1 MRGIVLAGGTGSR
14 LWPVTSGVSKQLLPI
29 HDKPMIY
36 YPISTLMLAGIR
48 EILIITTPDHCE
60 DFKRLL
66 MDGSQ
71 WGINISF
78 KIQSQPKGIAEAFII
93 AEELIGQEPVAL
105 MLGDNFFHGE
115 GLGKQL
121 SKIDSSIGATIFG
134 YRVSNPQEYGVVEL
148 DSAGSPVSIQE
159 KPLKPRSNIAV
170 PGIYFYD
177 NKVVDYSKELEPSPR
192 GELEITDI
200 NLKYLEAGNLNV
212 KILERTTVW
221 LDSGSID
228 TLEAASNYVRVVEDR
243 QGLKIACL
251 EEIAF
256 NLGWIDRTALESIAR
271 KYPHNNYGRYLLS
284 LIEG

>member
-1 MRGIVLAGGTGSR
+1 MAGGTGSR
-14 LWPVTSGVSKQLLPI
+14 LWPVTRGVSKQLLPI

-36 YPISTLMLAGIR
+36 YSLSTLMLAGIR
-48 EILIITTPDHCE
+48 QIMVITSPDHYE
-60 DFKRLL
+60 DFKRVL
-66 MDGSQ
+66 MDGRQ
-71 WGINISF
+71 WGIDISF
-78 KIQSQPKGIAEAFII
+78 KVQNNPNGIAEAFLI
-93 AEELIGQEPVAL
+93 AEEFIESEPVAL

-121 SKIDSSIGATIFG
+121 SKIDSSSGATIFG

-148 DSAGSPVSIQE
+148 DALGLPISIQE

-170 PGIYFYD
+170 PGLYFYD
-177 NKVVDYSKELEPSPR
+177 NNVVSYSKDLKPSVR

-200 NLKYLEAGNLNV
+200 NLRYLEQKKLNV

-228 TLEAASNYVRVVEDR
+228 TLEAASNYVRVIEDR
-243 QGLKIACL
+243 QGLKIGCL

-256 NLGWIDRTALESIAR
+256 NLGWIDSFMLESIAR
-271 KYPHNNYGRYLLS
+271 SYPRNKYGNYLLS